1 MAEAD
6 WDEVTYL
13 RKKPVRSGD
22 AKSQKMVNAAQRKG
36 QEIDTTKKH
45 AAATNKQKSAS
56 KDTAKLDRETEELR
70 HEKVTMEFSKALQQ
84 ARLAKGLTQKEL
96 ATKIN
101 EKPQVVNEYE
111 AGKAIPN
118 QQIISK
124 LERAVGMYKLNMT
137 SSLILCTLGVRL
149 RGKDIGTPFGKSK

>member
-13 RKKPVRSGD
+13 RKKPVRAGD

-36 QEIDTTKKH
+36 QEVDTTKKF
-45 AAATNKQKSAS
+45 AAATNKQKSAA

-118 QQIISK
+118 QQIIAK
-124 LERAVGMYKLNMT
+124 LERAV
-137 SSLILCTLGVRL
+137 GVRL